1 MEYYDHADLIDLAC
15 ASLLECAEDSHL
27 AQLLML
33 VFDIEYKTETTGR
46 GGPGMVPHAQ
56 ISHIDMIQVA
66 CEDIIYVFKVC

>member
-15 ASLLECAEDSHL
+15 VSLLEHAEDSHL

-33 VFDIEYKTETTGR
+33 GFDIEYETETTGQ
-46 GGPGMVPHAQ
+46 GGPGMVLHAQ
-56 ISHIDMIQVA
+56 IGHIDMIQVA